1 MSVNIF
7 PFSVYGRI
15 LVKMIRT
22 PRLVLVVVS
31 VGVVDWVV
39 VAGAVEVVAEV
50 LVDVSVVAG
59 VLVVVDVVAH
69 WLFRWSCV

>member
-1 MSVNIF
+1 M
-7 PFSVYGRI
+7 
-15 LVKMIRT
+15 LA
-22 PRLVLVVVS
+22 VVS

-39 VAGAVEVVAEV
+39 VAGAVEVVLEV
-50 LVDVSVVAG
+50 LVDISVVAG